1 MINVLQTP
9 SKLPMLQIEPRK
21 LVVHLLTD
29 CTVVAFSTDAHQPS
43 FSHLWWHAWRS
54 TGVIFLLYCMSKPQ
68 PPHPCDTGYVCPA
81 LSISCTDNHFQ
92 NIGYHVCPVLSIPCA
107 ENHLQNTG
115 YLSSVVYLMYYLTI
129 TFKTMVIMSVHCF
142 LYQVLTIISKT
153 DIPPCHNV
161 KLFSIVFL
169 SLPLSLIA
177 HSCCHNIF

>member
-107 ENHLQNTG
+107 ENHYKTLGICPALSISCTNNHFQNNDHVCPL
-115 YLSSVVYLMYYLTI
+115 LS
-129 TFKTMVIMSVHCF
+129 
-142 LYQVLTIISKT
+142 
-153 DIPPCHNV
+153 IPGADNHFQNRYSSMPQCQAIQHR
-161 KLFSIVFL
+161 L
-169 SLPLSLIA
+169 S
-177 HSCCHNIF
+177 